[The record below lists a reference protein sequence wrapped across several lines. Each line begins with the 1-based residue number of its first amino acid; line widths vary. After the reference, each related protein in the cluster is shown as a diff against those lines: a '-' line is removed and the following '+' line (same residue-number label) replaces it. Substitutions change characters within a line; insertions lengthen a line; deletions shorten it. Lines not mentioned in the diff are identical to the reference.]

1 MMSTFNA
8 NRSFGILALLSAA
21 SLSLSA
27 PASAADEFTPEAI
40 QFFEAKVRPVFVE
53 HCYSC
58 HSNEA
63 KKLKAHLF
71 LDSRESILTGGDTG
85 PAIVA
90 GDSGKSLL
98 IESIS
103 YKNVDLQ
110 MPPKNKLSDQQIADL
125 TKWVQMGAPWP
136 KEAAKA
142 GAVNAFDLEQRK
154 REAWAFQPI
163 KPQTVPSVK
172 RADWVATPIDAFILA
187 KLEAKNISPA
197 APADKRSL
205 IRRAYF
211 DLTGLPPTV
220 EQVEAFVK
228 DGSPGAFAKVVD
240 SLLAS
245 PHFGEK
251 WARHW
256 LDLVRFAETC
266 GHEFDYPLPHAW
278 RYRDYVIRAL
288 NDDVPYDQFTVE
300 HIAGD
305 LLKNPRRNASD
316 ETNESIIAT
325 GFWHLHEAVHAPVDV
340 RLDEAIRVDNQIDVF
355 SKTFLGLT
363 VACAR
368 CHDHKFDPIS
378 TKDFYALAGF
388 LQSSRRQEALLDPYR
403 KIESAVKQIQAERS
417 KGDAMLVASVPAVD
431 KMTAA
436 HVSQYLLAT
445 REVFSGQPRKA
456 GRQAKTDIVFEDF
469 ETGDY
474 RNWTATG
481 TAFGEIPQTQKTIG
495 SYQGDVAAKGTWF
508 VNSHNIRTKD
518 GADTAKG
525 DGHEGTLTSKA
536 FTIERKHITFLI
548 GGGGHK
554 DKTCVN
560 LIVDGKVVRTATGP
574 NDNRMGPASFDV
586 SDMQGKKAQI
596 QLVDSHT
603 GGWGNIGFDHV
614 VFTNSPTGAA
624 DSSATLPVDEVAQE
638 RGLDS
643 ARLARWV
650 AALQSDEA
658 KKPSH
663 PLYVW
668 QRLVK
673 SKDVAGEWA
682 KIQIDNATAR
692 TKADEGQKASP
703 LFADFNG
710 KNFGDWFVT
719 GDAFGTAPTQVR
731 QWDTSSESTRLVEPG
746 IVHSGLISPK
756 LRGVLRSPTFT
767 ITSPRIHYRLNGKG
781 GQIRLIIDGF
791 VMNIYNGLLFGD
803 MSFGVDTKGQWVWR
817 TQGGDLG
824 RYVGHRAHIELI
836 DDGDGF
842 IAVDEIRFGE
852 PPSKG
857 DRPVSF
863 VDSLVKAGEQASIE
877 TIASNY
883 GSLFAG
889 SVSAWHREGALTE
902 DQQAIMQIVVDHGLV
917 AANETARL
925 DQERALAAIGKHIA
939 QVSATIPE
947 PMRVPALAEG
957 NGENEFVFIRGS
969 HKNLGDEVPRRLL
982 EAIAPKQAPIAQ
994 GSGRLELAQRVV
1006 DPKNP
1011 FISRVI
1017 VNRLWHHLFGR
1028 GIVPTVDDFGFMG
1041 LPPSHPELLDWLATD
1056 FIKQGWSIKRAVR
1069 QMVLSNVYQQGS
1081 RVEMGSAGEQADP
1094 TNELLHRFPI
1104 RRLQAEAIRDSML
1117 AVSGRLDR
1125 TVGGPSVPVHV
1136 TPFMDGRG
1144 KPGSGPLDGNGRRSL
1159 YIEIRRNFLPP
1170 MMLAFD
1176 FPSPF
1181 STMGRRTV
1189 SNVPAQALIL
1199 MNDPFVVEQAKRW
1212 ATRVLDGKGSV
1223 EECVERMYQ
1232 TALCRAATPAE
1243 MTAMTEFIEA
1253 QAKIYGAKADDLRV
1267 WTDAAHVMFNMKA
1280 FVFLD

>member
-1 MMSTFNA
+1 MMSTFRT
-8 NRSFGILALLSAA
+8 NRSTSVLALLSAA
-21 SLSLSA
+21 TLSLA
-27 PASAADEFTPEAI
+27 VPAQAAEEFTPEAI

-53 HCYSC
+53 HCFSC

-71 LDSRESILTGGDTG
+71 LDSRESILKGGDTG
-85 PAIVA
+85 PAIVP
-90 GDSGKSLL
+90 GDVGKSLL
-98 IESIS
+98 LETIS

-142 GAVNAFDLEQRK
+142 GAVNAFDLEKRK
-154 REAWAFQPI
+154 AAAWAFASI
-163 KPQTVPSVK
+163 KPQTVPAVK
-172 RADWVATPIDAFILA
+172 KAGWVVTPIDAFILA
-187 KLEAKNISPA
+187 KLEAKNIAPS

-211 DLTGLPPTV
+211 DLTGLPPTA
-220 EQVEAFVK
+220 EQVEAFVN
-228 DGSPGAFAKVVD
+228 DASPQAFAKVVD

-245 PHFGEK
+245 PHYGEK

-266 GHEFDYPLPHAW
+266 GHEFDFPLPHAW
-278 RYRDYVIRAL
+278 RYRDYVIRAF
-288 NDDVPYDQFTVE
+288 NEDVPYDQFTIE

-316 ETNESIIAT
+316 ETNESIVAT

-355 SKTFLGLT
+355 SKSFLGLT

-403 KIESAVKQIQAERS
+403 KIELAVKQIQAERE
-417 KGDAMLVASVPAVD
+417 KGDAALIASVPQRE
-431 KMTAA
+431 KSTADEIA
-436 HVSQYLLAT
+436 KYLIAT
-445 REVFSGQPRKA
+445 REVLTGQPRKT
-456 GRQAKTDIVFEDF
+456 GKQAQDDIVFEDF

-495 SYQGDVAAKGTWF
+495 DYQGDVGAKGTWF
-508 VNSHNIRTKD
+508 VNSHNLRTKV
-518 GADTAKG
+518 GADVVKG
-525 DGHEGTLTSKA
+525 DAHEGTLTSKA

-548 GGGGHK
+548 GGGAHK
-554 DKTCVN
+554 NETCVN
-560 LIVDGKVVRTATGP
+560 LIVDGKAVRTAVGP

-586 SDMQGKKAQI
+586 SDLQGKKAQI
-596 QLVDSHT
+596 QLVDSHA

-614 VFTNSPTGAA
+614 VFTNSINGAV
-624 DSSATLPVDEVAQE
+624 DSSTSLPVDEVAKE
-638 RGLDS
+638 RGLDA

-650 AALQSDEA
+650 AAVQSDEA

-673 SKDVAGEWA
+673 SKVAADDIA
-682 KIQIDNATAR
+682 KIQTDIAAAR
-692 TKADEGQKASP
+692 VKADEGAKASP
-703 LFADFNG
+703 LIADFNG
-710 KNFGDWFVT
+710 SSFGDWFVT
-719 GDAFGTAPTQVR
+719 GDAFGTAPTQAR
-731 QWDTSSESTRLVEPG
+731 QWDTSSESMRAVEPG
-746 IVHSGLISPK
+746 IVHSGLVSPK

-767 ITSPRIHYRLNGKG
+767 ITDPRIHYRTNGKG
-781 GQIRLIIDGF
+781 GKIHLVIDGF
-791 VMNIYNGLLFGD
+791 VMNVYSALLFGD
-803 MSFGVDTKGQWVWR
+803 MAFGVDTKGQWVWR

-824 RYVGHRAHIELI
+824 RYIGHRAHIELI

-852 PPSKG
+852 NPAKV

-863 VDSLVKAGEQASIE
+863 VDRLLAANEKPSIE
-877 TIASNY
+877 QVASKY
-883 GSLFAG
+883 GALLADSLAAWHSGSMTDDQKAIMQVAVDHSLFA
-889 SVSAWHREGALTE
+889 S
-902 DQQAIMQIVVDHGLV
+902 
-917 AANETARL
+917 NETARL
-925 DQERALAAIGKHIA
+925 DQERALATLGKRIA
-939 QVSATIPE
+939 QIGATIPE
-947 PMRVPALAEG
+947 PVRVQALAEG
-957 NGENEFVFIRGS
+957 SGENEFVFIRGS
-969 HKNLGDEVPRRLL
+969 HKNLGDEVPRRLI
-982 EAIAPKQAPIAQ
+982 EAIAPKQATITQ

-1006 DPKNP
+1006 DPGNP

-1056 FIKQGWSIKRAVR
+1056 FMKQGWSIKRALR
-1069 QMVLSNVYQQGS
+1069 QIMLSNVYQQAS
-1081 RVEMGSAGEQADP
+1081 RIEMGGAAEQADP

-1104 RRLQAEAIRDSML
+1104 RRLTAEAIRDAML
-1117 AVSGRLDR
+1117 MVSGRLDR
-1125 TVGGPSVPVHV
+1125 TVGGASVPVHV
-1136 TPFMDGRG
+1136 TAFMDGRG

-1212 ATRVLDGKGSV
+1212 ATRVLDGKGTV
-1223 EECVERMYQ
+1223 DERIERMYQ
-1232 TALCRAATPAE
+1232 TALCRAAMPAE
-1243 MTAMTEFIEA
+1243 LAAMKEFIEA
-1253 QAKIYGAKADDLRV
+1253 QAKIYGAKPDDLRV